1 MVLCSRSAFS
11 QGKKVFTS
19 GTVFYQAARK
29 ENMQREKATE
39 YTAAKK
45 ITVPPRGLNIEAD
58 PLCPFLSSLNP

>member
-1 MVLCSRSAFS
+1 MGLCSRSAFS

-58 PLCPFLSSLNP
+58 PLCPFFSSLNP